1 LQKLAARRR
10 EAFEAL
16 LPTFY
21 LIHNFFTL
29 VNGWRATVIYGAE
42 KYMNLSKVLPTTAH
56 GIKQLAKTM
65 KRELNITHAT
75 ALDQAAVH
83 AGYHNYSHANTALKN
98 ARVKVLQHGV
108 FISCGWKD
116 KATLETGCEVYRLS
130 LAKNFAEILR
140 PRDLPLSGKL
150 QWCEVSAQDNLT
162 YKHLAST
169 REIARRHVNEAARII
184 QFLDATK
191 LRPSRG
197 YSKAYPKGKSS
208 NAIPGQNHAQ
218 IWFDPATKGYLITD
232 EPYDDH
238 ARSKLEEREHWAQ
251 KHNFNLAK
259 TEWGGMHNPGGGTS
273 MYLIGA
279 NSRKTTFDLALAAIN
294 QMSKPIQNAQWF
306 GKSGP
311 SLPMF
316 FHDAEPYD
324 TSAKLKTFG

>member
-1 LQKLAARRR
+1 LQKLAARRC

-16 LPTFY
+16 LFTFN

-42 KYMNLSKVLPTTAH
+42 KYMNSSKVHPTTAH
-56 GIKQLAKTM
+56 GIKQLAKTI
-65 KRELNITHAT
+65 KRELNITHST
-75 ALDQAAVH
+75 ALDQAAIR
-83 AGYHNYSHANTALKN
+83 AGYQNYSHANTALKTVRPN
-98 ARVKVLQHGV
+98 VLQYGV
-108 FISCGWKD
+108 HISCGWKD
-116 KATLETGCEVYRLS
+116 RATMETGREVYRLS
-130 LAKNFAEILR
+130 ITKKFAEILR
-140 PRDLPLSGKL
+140 LRDLPLSGTL
-150 QWCEVSAQDNLT
+150 QWCEVNAPDNLT
-162 YKHLAST
+162 YTHLAST
-169 REIARRHVNEAARII
+169 REIARRHVNEAVRII

-191 LRPSRG
+191 LRPSRS

-208 NAIPGQNHAQ
+208 NAIPGQDHAQ

-294 QMSKPIQNAQWF
+294 EMSKPIQDAQWF

-311 SLPMF
+311 SSPMF
-316 FHDAEPYD
+316 FHDAEPHD
-324 TSAKLKTFG
+324 ASAKVKTFG